1 MKIDANIICLV
12 ILAAAFPAA
21 AEQTCNKVPAGWN
34 PEAYAKSGSL
44 CADVL
49 LKSDEDG
56 IRKLRVFAS
65 GKLAFESD
73 DTALCKSC
81 GGVKGDPFQGIEW
94 NGETL
99 SVSNWGGSRYTWD
112 ETWKIAKKHNQWK
125 LIGWEH
131 GTMDGLTLSTWTESV
146 NTLTRKAIAIF
157 QPSETAGCDEVAD
170 KTKDCI
176 NGKPKTKTLKCNIK
190 IDSTIS
196 EISQISKLR
205 EKPFACGLKMP

>member
-1 MKIDANIICLV
+1 MKIDASIICLV
-12 ILAAAFPAA
+12 ILTVVFPAA
-21 AEQTCNKVPAGWN
+21 AEQTCDKVPAGWN
-34 PEAYAKSGSL
+34 SESYTKSGSL

-112 ETWKIAKKHNQWK
+112 ETWKIAKKHNQWE
-125 LIGWEH
+125 LIGWDH
-131 GTMDGLTLSTWTESV
+131 GTMDGLTLSTWTESI
-146 NTLTRKAIAIF
+146 NTRKAIAIYK
-157 QPSETAGCDEVAD
+157 PGEIAGCDEVAD
-170 KTKDCI
+170 KAKDCK
-176 NGKPKTKTLKCNIK
+176 NGKPKVKTLKCNLK
-190 IDSTIS
+190 LESTMS

-205 EKPFACGLKMP
+205 EQPFACGLKMP